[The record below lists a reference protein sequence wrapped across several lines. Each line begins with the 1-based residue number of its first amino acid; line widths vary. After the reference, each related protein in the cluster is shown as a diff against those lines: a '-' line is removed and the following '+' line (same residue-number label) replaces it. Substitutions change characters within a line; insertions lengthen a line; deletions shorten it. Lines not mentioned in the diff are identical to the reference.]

1 MEGGGECV
9 HVCLCACSIE
19 VRTQEQ
25 RRQLGEGRDVLCVFS
40 IEFGR
45 AGMAAGTC
53 CYHLQ

>member
-1 MEGGGECV
+1 M